1 MIRHDLVGVATGEP
15 LSQRVA
21 RARAL
26 LEEAVPP
33 EWRREPLVHIRPQ
46 HMDAVC
52 AVTRCRR
59 EAIDSGLCNGHA
71 LRWRSRGHPPV
82 EVFAATTEAAL
93 RDHHVLHSC
102 LVPTCRRGRTDRR
115 GRAEY
120 GLCPVHSLQWTA
132 VGRPPMASWVVTAVV
147 TDGPVSICRLPT
159 CALAAEDGSRYC
171 RVHHGRWRAHG
182 EPPQELFEATV
193 MNYGDP
199 CWDFRRLPVQLKLEL
214 QYALKR
220 NHELGFPPSSH
231 SYSQTVRMLVRR
243 GATTLLDHDRA
254 TWTVILREFLNDPG
268 QCKNASAF
276 LSFAVEQL
284 TDLIEGSGWDREY
297 SRDVWQLRRL
307 GYIPAA
313 ASRQLNFT
321 DIGQRW
327 LVDGAKRW
335 LHWRLTVEEKSINTV
350 SADLL
355 ALRRLSAFLTETG
368 RARYSIRQLTRPVLE
383 AHIAWLHQQ
392 PELGSSATIRD
403 SISALAVFLRA
414 LQDHEDWA
422 PELPRNAVI
431 YSSDYPRMVPLRAR
445 GLSAHVV
452 TQIRAQLPRWPQP
465 DGRFL
470 TELMLA
476 TGLRI
481 GDACALGYD
490 PIVRDRDNNPYI
502 RYWNHK
508 MRREAY
514 VPISPATL
522 DKLREQQ
529 ARVRKQYP
537 SETEAYLS
545 QPAPRTLPVD
555 GLRLIPANHRNPHGS
570 RPFRRGT
577 YNLQL
582 QAWVTNCGI
591 TDEAGRP
598 ARITAHQWRHT
609 FATTLV
615 NRGVRLEV
623 VKQLLDHAS
632 LEMASHYARLLDAT
646 IRAEWDAARDHDDD
660 LQHLLPADVEWANRS
675 RTALPNGHCGLPRQQ
690 TCDHSNKCLSCPVF
704 ITTSEDL
711 PAHHEHRQRTLTL
724 ITQLEARG
732 QAKLAD
738 QNRLVLEQLDA
749 RIAQIKQ
756 AISTGDMHRNAA

>member
-1 MIRHDLVGVATGEP
+1 MNRHDLVGAPTGEP
-15 LSQRVA
+15 LPERVA
-21 RARAL
+21 RARVL

-33 EWRREPLVHIRPQ
+33 QWRREPLIYVRPQ
-46 HMDAVC
+46 HMEAVC

-59 EAIDSGLCNGHA
+59 EAIDHGMCNGHA
-71 LRWRSRGHPPV
+71 QRWHRIGRPQLD
-82 EVFAATTEAAL
+82 VFLTTTESAL
-93 RDHHVLHSC
+93 RDHHILPSC
-102 LVPTCRRGRTDRR
+102 LVSVCRRGRARDD
-115 GRAEY
+115 
-120 GLCPVHSLQWTA
+120 LCPVHSRQWKA
-132 VGRPPMASWVVTAVV
+132 AKRPLIATWVTTVVV
-147 TDGPVSICRLPT
+147 TDGPQSTCRLPN
-159 CALAAEDGSRYC
+159 CELAAEGGSLYC
-171 RVHHGRWRAHG
+171 RVHHRRWRARG
-182 EPPQELFEATV
+182 EPTHEEFEAEV

-199 CWDFRRLPVQLKLEL
+199 CWDFRRLPGQLKLEL
-214 QYALKR
+214 QYALKC
-220 NHELGFPPSSH
+220 NHELGFPPGSH
-231 SYSQTVRMLVRR
+231 SCSQAVRMLVRR
-243 GATTLLDHDRA
+243 GATTLLEHDRA
-254 TWTVILREFLNDPG
+254 SWTAIFRSYLNDPN
-268 QCKNASAF
+268 QFKNAAAF

-284 TDLIEGSGWDREY
+284 TDLIEGSGWKREY
-297 SRDVWQLRRL
+297 PRDVWQLRRL

-321 DIGQRW
+321 DIQQRW
-327 LVDGAKRW
+327 LVDSAKRW

-355 ALRRLSAFLTETG
+355 ALRRLSAFLTATG
-368 RARYSIRQLTRPVLE
+368 QAHYSIRQLTRPVLE
-383 AHIAWLHQQ
+383 QHIAWLHQQ
-392 PELGSSATIRD
+392 PQLGSSATIRD

-422 PELPRNAVI
+422 PDLPRNAVI
-431 YSSDYPRMVPLRAR
+431 YASDYPRTIPLRAR
-445 GLSAHVV
+445 GLNAHIM
-452 TQIRAQLPRWPQP
+452 TQVRAHLPRWPQP

-476 TGLRI
+476 TGLRV

-490 PIVRDRDNNPYI
+490 PIVRDRDDNPYV

-514 VPISPATL
+514 VPISAAAL
-522 DKLREQQ
+522 DKIREQQ
-529 ARVRKQYP
+529 TRVREQYP
-537 SETEAYLS
+537 AETAAYLS

-555 GLRLIPANHRNPHGS
+555 ALRLVPANKLNPHGLL
-570 RPFRRGT
+570 PFKRST

-582 QAWVTNCGI
+582 QAWVAKCGI

-598 ARITAHQWRHT
+598 AHITAHQWRHT

-632 LEMASHYARLLDAT
+632 LEMASHYARLLDTT
-646 IRAEWDAARDHDDD
+646 IRAEWDAARDSDDD
-660 LQHLLPADVEWANRS
+660 LQHLLPADVEWASRS

-690 TCDHSNKCLSCPVF
+690 TCDHSNKCLTCPVF

-711 PAHHEHRQRTLTL
+711 PAHEAHRHRTLTL
-724 ITQLEARG
+724 IAQLEARG
-732 QAKLAD
+732 QTKLAD
-738 QNRLVLEQLDA
+738 QNRLVLEQLDT

-756 AISTGDMHRNAA
+756 AIATGGAHRDAS